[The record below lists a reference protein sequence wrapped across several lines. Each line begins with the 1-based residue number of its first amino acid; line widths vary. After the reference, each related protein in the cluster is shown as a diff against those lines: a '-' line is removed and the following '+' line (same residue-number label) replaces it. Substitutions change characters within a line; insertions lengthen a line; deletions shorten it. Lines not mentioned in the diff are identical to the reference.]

1 MIKRKRSVNRIIAP
15 LLITSLALIGL
26 FILMH
31 DNGELDLG
39 DCHNIFY
46 MPKYVTVMDDDFPE
60 GDLRDKLSDDI
71 VIKDSGETEAY
82 RDYDPNVYW
91 LDKLNQKAYERS
103 IIYRYDYHK
112 GWFAGDRDATD
123 STCQNLVDEPGTM
136 PLLVLA
142 FFILLL
148 YN

>member
-1 MIKRKRSVNRIIAP
+1 MIKRKRSVNRLVAP
-15 LLITSLALIGL
+15 LLITSLALVGL

-39 DCHNIFY
+39 GCHNIFY

-60 GDLRDKLSDDI
+60 GDLKDKLSDDTTI
-71 VIKDSGETEAY
+71 RDLDETKVH

-103 IIYRYDYHK
+103 IIHRYDYHK
-112 GWFAGDRDATD
+112 GWFAGDRDAMGN
-123 STCQNLVDEPGTM
+123 TCQNLVNEPGTI

-148 YN
+148 YS